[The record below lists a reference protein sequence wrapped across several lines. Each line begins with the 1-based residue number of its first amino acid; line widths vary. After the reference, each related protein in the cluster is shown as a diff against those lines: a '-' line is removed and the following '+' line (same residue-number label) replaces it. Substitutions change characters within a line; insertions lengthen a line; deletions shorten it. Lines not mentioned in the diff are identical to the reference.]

1 MRGIIAELRS
11 LQNQLCLSI
20 LSEACSSYF
29 PENEFIILT
38 TIVDIRN
45 ITGNVA
51 ILNRFSR
58 SPVHYYRVFG
68 FLLRSPFGNGRAFCK
83 RMIVAC
89 DGVYS
94 IIPC

>member
-38 TIVDIRN
+38 TIVDIGAAGDI
-45 ITGNVA
+45 ITTPVDV
-51 ILNRFSR
+51 LPFSR
-58 SPVHYYRVFG
+58 SPVLPFS
-68 FLLRSPFGNGRAFCK
+68 RSPVLPFSRSPVLPFSRSPVTRG
-83 RMIVAC
+83 
-89 DGVYS
+89 
-94 IIPC
+94 